1 MNAFRLAAVACIAIG
16 IASIASAHHSVSGEF
31 NAHDSDLYSVSGTL
45 TKVEWVNPHIYFTVE
60 SKGADGVVTTYR
72 FENYPPAFWQRQGVG
87 RSAFKVGDAMTIEA
101 YPARDGTKT
110 LGWAKVIHF
119 ADGRT
124 IATMTAEQAANG
136 AK

>member
-1 MNAFRLAAVACIAIG
+1 MKGSFQVLLSASLVALAA
-16 IASIASAHHSVSGEF
+16 IASAHHSVSGEF
-31 NAHDSDLYSVSGTL
+31 NAHDSDLYTVTGTL
-45 TKVEWVNPHIYFTVE
+45 SKLDWINPHIYFTVDAKDA
-60 SKGADGVVTTYR
+60 SGTVVQYR
-72 FENYPPAFWQRQGVG
+72 FENYPPAFWQRQGMG
-87 RSAFKVGDAMTIEA
+87 RSAFKIGDQLTIEA

-124 IATMTAEQAANG
+124 IATMTAEQAAAG